1 MRKEKHHA
9 ESPGIPEKTPKVCMS
24 LDILPIG
31 QKTLPIP
38 SAILIEDKAAFPRI
52 SLEINTLACM
62 TYAMTCGKPKATC
75 ESLSIGAGM
84 GHRGGVRYVYMHNAS
99 GETWVIC

>member
-1 MRKEKHHA
+1 MFLN
-9 ESPGIPEKTPKVCMS
+9 VFQ
-24 LDILPIG
+24 IG

-38 SAILIEDKAAFPRI
+38 SAILIRDKAAFPRI
-52 SLEINTLACM
+52 SFGINGLAYV
-62 TYAMTCGKPKATC
+62 TYVLSCGMDRTTC
-75 ESLSIGAGM
+75 ESLGIGAGM